1 MTLSVSYVSCKGI
14 CERNHKGKVQDV
26 KAACSLVFFTP
37 RGLGGTA
44 YIYCT

>member
-26 KAACSLVFFTP
+26 KAACSLVLFTP
-37 RGLGGTA
+37 GGLGGTA